1 MKERFFVN
9 SLHTATK
16 RNYKSRVIDV
26 DKAEVAELA
35 IKWGFDYWD
44 GSRDTGYGGYKYDG
58 RWKKVAAQL
67 IDSYRLKSG
76 MNVLDV
82 GCGKGFLLN
91 DLKELCPGLNVYG
104 LDISE
109 YAIMNCLKGVK
120 ENCHLGSATKLPF
133 EDKKFDLVFSIT
145 TLHNLFNYELDMALK
160 EIKRVCKG
168 ESYICVEGY
177 RNEREKVNL
186 MYWQLTCRAFLTPE
200 EWKYTFNRNN
210 ISCDYEF
217 IFFE

>member
-16 RNYKSRVIDV
+16 RNYKSRVINV
-26 DKAEVAELA
+26 DKAEVSELA

-67 IDSYRLKSG
+67 IDTYGLRPG

-104 LDISE
+104 LDI
-109 YAIMNCLKGVK
+109 
-120 ENCHLGSATKLPF
+120 
-133 EDKKFDLVFSIT
+133 
-145 TLHNLFNYELDMALK
+145 
-160 EIKRVCKG
+160 
-168 ESYICVEGY
+168 
-177 RNEREKVNL
+177 
-186 MYWQLTCRAFLTPE
+186 
-200 EWKYTFNRNN
+200 
-210 ISCDYEF
+210 
-217 IFFE
+217 